1 MARFKKILV
10 MIRSVPNTLKFNFHY
25 FSFNKAIHFPVLVS
39 YKVSLRKLG
48 EKGNLEC
55 PNNFASVKLG
65 FSDGSYYMG
74 AGKKSTFEHENES
87 QLIFRGSATMC
98 NPFYLTIKHGAKIVI
113 GDNFQSNTNFILN
126 ASKYIEIGKDSL
138 IAWNVTIL
146 DGDGHFITN
155 DNNEDVL
162 NYPKSIYIGKHNWI
176 ASGGTILKGSIL
188 ADNIIVSANAVISGK
203 FETPNT
209 IIGGVP
215 AKVIKKDIAWKVD
228 WIK

>member
-1 MARFKKILV
+1 MTRIKKILV
-10 MIRSVPNTLKFNFHY
+10 MIRSIPNTVRFNFHY
-25 FSFNKAIHFPVLVS
+25 FPFNKAIHFPVLVS

-48 EKGNLEC
+48 KKGSLKC

-65 FSDGSYYMG
+65 FSDGSYFMG
-74 AGKKSTFEHENES
+74 TGKKSTFEHEIES
-87 QLIFRGSATMC
+87 QLSFQGSATMC

-126 ASKYIEIGKDSL
+126 ASKCIEIGKDSL

-155 DNNEDVL
+155 ENNEEIL
-162 NYPKSIYIGKHNWI
+162 NYPKEIYIGNHNWI

-203 FETPNT
+203 FETPNI